1 MKPTLRNFLIPALVA
16 PVLSAQVIEDDFN
29 DGNDSGWERY
39 APLAA
44 LGAPA
49 TFSFPGGSRYR
60 IQSPPSPDAALA
72 GPARAGAHRAN
83 TVYEAFRVEVD
94 LVAWNNGLEQDIGVL
109 GSLGEVGPGTTN
121 GYALSY
127 SYTTEEE
134 ALFISVLSGEQP
146 NSLGSASVTLIPGQR
161 YRMVFQGFFDVDEF
175 YGQLCGEIFSLND
188 LETPLAT
195 VFGSNFDYPSGTCGV
210 FTNSITD
217 TGRTDATFDN
227 YFSTSVTDVD
237 KDGMSDQW
245 EFEYFGELYWFAEED
260 FDEDGQANLEEFLG
274 GSDPTDPNSL
284 SGSVDIGDLDVRVA
298 NGDLTVGFTWH
309 VGWSYEL
316 ETSSDLQNWSSVPG
330 AVFSVEPTK
339 RPFGAAAFDLPV
351 AGQDELYFRV
361 VGSQQ

>member
-1 MKPTLRNFLIPALVA
+1 MKPTLLNFLIPALVA

-49 TFSFPGGSRYR
+49 TFSFPGGSSYR
-60 IQSPPSPDAALA
+60 IQSPPSPNAALA
-72 GPARAGAHRAN
+72 GPARAGAHRAG

-109 GSLGEVGPGTTN
+109 GSLGEVGLGTTN
-121 GYALSY
+121 GYAFSY
-127 SYTTEEE
+127 DTGGEGLY
-134 ALFISVLSGEQP
+134 ISVLSGEQP

-161 YRMVFQGFFDVDEF
+161 YRMVFQGFFDVEEF
-175 YGQLCGEIFSLND
+175 YGQLCGEIFSLED

-210 FTNSITD
+210 FTNSTTE

-227 YFSTSVTDVD
+227 YRSSSETDVD
-237 KDGMSDQW
+237 KDGMTDQW
-245 EFEYFGELYWFAEED
+245 EVENLGDIFWYDDED
-260 FDEDGQANLEEFLG
+260 FDGDGQTNLEEFLG
-274 GSDPTDPNSL
+274 GSDPADANSL
-284 SGSVDIGDLDVRVA
+284 SGSAEIGPLDVSVA
-298 NGDLTVGFTWH
+298 NGELSVGFSAQA
-309 VGWSYEL
+309 GYRYGL
-316 ETSSDLQNWSSVPG
+316 EISADLQNWSAADG
-330 AVFSVEPTK
+330 AVLS
-339 RPFGAAAFDLPV
+339 GAGTLVLPL

-361 VGSQQ
+361 VGSRE